1 MEKLQFLN
9 KEAPTMKIINQS
21 EKVKRCT
28 KSSGNEEVAG
38 TKVVAVAQNEDFV
51 NFASL
56 ALPLS

>member
-21 EKVKRCT
+21 EKVKRHT